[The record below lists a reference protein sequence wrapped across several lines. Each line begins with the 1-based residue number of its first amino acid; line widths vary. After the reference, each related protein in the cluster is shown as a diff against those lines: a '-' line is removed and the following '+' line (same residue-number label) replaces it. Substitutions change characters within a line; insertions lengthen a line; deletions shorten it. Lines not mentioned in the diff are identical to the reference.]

1 MNIDAPLV
9 EATTLAQP
17 DLFSSAIKTFSALA
31 LILAVILIGLYL
43 VKRFW
48 PRGAGLLNTDRLIR
62 VITTS
67 PIAPK
72 KMISVVEVGE
82 DILVLGLTDSQI
94 TMLTKITDEQV
105 IHRLKENRG
114 KKNMNSPFYKQVK
127 GLIGGYGSAGDSEE
141 GLFKASQDN
150 IQKLEKNSLTGV
162 NT

>member
-1 MNIDAPLV
+1 MNIDAPLA
-9 EATTLAQP
+9 EATTLVQP

-150 IQKLEKNSLTGV
+150 IQKLEENSLTGV

>member
-1 MNIDAPLV
+1 MNIDAPLA

-127 GLIGGYGSAGDSEE
+127 GLIGGYGSAEDSDE

-150 IQKLEKNSLTGV
+150 NQTLEENTLTGV

>member
-1 MNIDAPLV
+1 MNIDAPLA

-17 DLFSSAIKTFSALA
+17 DLFSSAVKTFSALA
-31 LILAVILIGLYL
+31 LMLAVILVCFYL

-48 PRGAGLLNTDRLIR
+48 PRGSGLLNTDRLIR

-67 PIAPK
+67 PIAQK
-72 KMISVVEVGE
+72 KMISLVEVGE
-82 DILVLGLTDSQI
+82 EILVLGLTDSHI
-94 TMLTKITDEQV
+94 TMLTKVTDEQV

-127 GLIGGYGSAGDSEE
+127 GLIGGYGSEGDS
-141 GLFKASQDN
+141 GKALFKASQDN
-150 IQKLEKNSLTGV
+150 NQTLKESTLTGV

>member
-1 MNIDAPLV
+1 MKIDAPLA
-9 EATTLAQP
+9 EATTLVQP

-72 KMISVVEVGE
+72 K
-82 DILVLGLTDSQI
+82 DD
-94 TMLTKITDEQV
+94 
-105 IHRLKENRG
+105 
-114 KKNMNSPFYKQVK
+114 
-127 GLIGGYGSAGDSEE
+127 
-141 GLFKASQDN
+141 
-150 IQKLEKNSLTGV
+150 
-162 NT
+162 

>member
-1 MNIDAPLV
+1 MNIDAPLA

-48 PRGAGLLNTDRLIR
+48 PRGSGLLNTDRLIR

-82 DILVLGLTDSQI
+82 DILVLGLTDTNI
-94 TMLTKITDEQV
+94 TMLTKVTDEQV
-105 IHRLKENRG
+105 IHRLKANRG

-127 GLIGGYGSAGDSEE
+127 GLIGKYGSEGNSEE
-141 GLFKASQDN
+141 ALFKASQDN
-150 IQKLEKNSLTGV
+150 NQTLEENTLTGA

>member
-1 MNIDAPLV
+1 
-9 EATTLAQP
+9 
-17 DLFSSAIKTFSALA
+17 
-31 LILAVILIGLYL
+31 
-43 VKRFW
+43 
-48 PRGAGLLNTDRLIR
+48 
-62 VITTS
+62 
-67 PIAPK
+67 
-72 KMISVVEVGE
+72 MISVVEVGE

-150 IQKLEKNSLTGV
+150 IQKIEENTLTGA